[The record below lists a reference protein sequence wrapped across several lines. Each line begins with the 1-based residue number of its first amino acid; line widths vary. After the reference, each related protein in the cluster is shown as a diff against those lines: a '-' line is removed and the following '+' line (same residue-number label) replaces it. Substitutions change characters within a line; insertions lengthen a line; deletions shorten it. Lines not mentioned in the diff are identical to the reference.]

1 MRDMEGV
8 FLEYARSI
16 AIAGILNALV
26 FFVMLYLWIR
36 NKVIQPIKKLDASAN
51 AFVKSS
57 HKGLQP
63 EELNF
68 IDPEIHSEDEMQTL
82 SDSLMTLSND
92 IKKYMGSLLSETKE
106 KERIESELSI
116 ATHIQ
121 ASMLPCIFPPFPD
134 VPEFDIYAS
143 MSPAKEVGGDFY
155 DFFMIDKNIWLLL
168 WQMFPAK
175 EYRLLCLW

>member
-1 MRDMEGV
+1 MFYYRGLKEWNNEKGYLTDTCLTAQDKYCLLYTSAIKNSAGEPVAVLAVDTSMREMEGV

-63 EELNF
+63 EELNC

-106 KERIESELSI
+106 KERIESELSLSLI
-116 ATHIQ
+116 HI
-121 ASMLPCIFPPFPD
+121 
-134 VPEFDIYAS
+134 
-143 MSPAKEVGGDFY
+143 
-155 DFFMIDKNIWLLL
+155 
-168 WQMFPAK
+168 
-175 EYRLLCLW
+175 